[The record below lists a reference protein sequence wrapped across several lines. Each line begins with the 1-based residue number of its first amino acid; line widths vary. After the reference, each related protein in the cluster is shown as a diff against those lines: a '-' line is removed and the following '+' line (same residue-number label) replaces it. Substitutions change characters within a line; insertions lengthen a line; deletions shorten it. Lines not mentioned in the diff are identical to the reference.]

1 MKRKAAAFAVI
12 LLLAVC
18 FAVAAPIY
26 LDATADDFR
35 LDGEVLY
42 GDVAEADNVR
52 IKQDINVGDHLIWN
66 AERIP
71 GVSAETD
78 CRWSLLGETDEHY
91 GNAVYAKLWLNSF
104 NMGAGW
110 TGDIDVSGIEGEI
123 IKDAVAA
130 ANGGSYYGSVV
141 LNDYTDCYPIYFDG
155 YGMNVEM
162 PDGTV
167 LGDYPFEDSDVSDF
181 FRVPLDREI
190 RITVSY
196 TTEEY
201 DRQEISLNSIG
212 MDDIG
217 LWSHSAQFDG
227 FIYLAALMYDGAT
240 GAQMDPSQLPGGS
253 WGVWRIPFDNGETT
267 GEPTLKLA
275 GAELVYAFDES
286 VKSFNIA
293 SSADGSEALLVTFEG
308 DKVMLNVM
316 DGETGALRLRT
327 EVLNDESAAAAGVA
341 PASERSSIN
350 IIAHDDFTVLADWD
364 CIILLTGDDYTLRAV
379 INTATLPITGGKPET
394 EYEYVSSDEDTYLF
408 DGEKLYLLEHGR
420 YNNQMSS
427 DTMPNPY
434 YDFSGFARLSVFSV
448 DGELLYCEWIL
459 SPVDY
464 GSYSVQRVD
473 SDFSIELVS
482 DE

>member
-42 GDVAEADNVR
+42 GDAAEADNVR
-52 IKQDINVGDHLIWN
+52 IKQDINVSDHLIWN

-71 GVSAETD
+71 GVSASTD
-78 CRWSLLGETDEHY
+78 CCWSLLGEKDEYTAYVRH
-91 GNAVYAKLWLNSF
+91 ASLWLDNF
-104 NMGAGW
+104 NMGASWSGEMD
-110 TGDIDVSGIEGEI
+110 TPGIEGEI
-123 IKDAVAA
+123 INDVIEKAG
-130 ANGGSYYGSVV
+130 GGSYYGSVL
-141 LNDYTDCYPIYFDG
+141 LNDYTDCYPIQFYGD
-155 YGMNVEM
+155 GMNFEM

-167 LGDYPFEDSDVSDF
+167 LGDYVFDNTDVSDF
-181 FRVPLDREI
+181 FRVPLDREV
-190 RITVSY
+190 RISVSY
-196 TTEEY
+196 NIDEY
-201 DRQEISLNSIG
+201 NRHDITLNEAG

-275 GAELVYAFDES
+275 GAELVYSFDES

-341 PASERSSIN
+341 SASERSSLN
-350 IIAHDDFTVLADWD
+350 IIAQDDFTVLADWD